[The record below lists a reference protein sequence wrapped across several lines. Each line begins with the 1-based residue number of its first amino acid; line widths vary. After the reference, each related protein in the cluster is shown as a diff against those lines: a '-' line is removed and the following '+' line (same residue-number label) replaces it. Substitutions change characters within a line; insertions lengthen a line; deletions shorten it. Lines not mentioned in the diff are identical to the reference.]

1 MLYLIVL
8 ITTNADGTYSYYTY
22 DFRSFASALV
32 AYDRKQAEITSDTSR
47 ASYAI
52 KLIDSTGAVLK
63 AEERDLTAIREP
75 EQEPAE

>member
-8 ITTNADGTYSYYTY
+8 ITTNADGTFNYYTY

-32 AYDRKQAEITSDTSR
+32 AYDRRQAEITADTSR
-47 ASYAI
+47 AYYTI
-52 KLIDSTGAVLK
+52 KLIDNTGAVLK

-75 EQEPAE
+75 EQAE